1 MKIPEPYFENVPT
14 LGNLSVEQVI
24 VAYVYPLLSVLKD
37 KAGSR
42 YLCMC
47 FDTRGTQQWLIAPIS
62 SANLVKLLTNR
73 ITLKEAFTKDANTVI
88 YAFRNYETETD
99 SFVQMAPQQVPQDY
113 LPASGEYLDAEPD
126 EWETYIQQI
135 NASASSW
142 VESWAAAPIFSNM
155 EICGIRVSLRI
166 PKRYSAQKRHSK
178 QYRGAVSAS
187 QCIRCGVYSSEVEV

>member
-1 MKIPEPYFENVPT
+1 MKIPEPYFENVPEY
-14 LGNLSVEQVI
+14 GNLSVEQVI

-62 SANLVKLLTNR
+62 SASLVKLLTNWL
-73 ITLKEAFTKDANTVI
+73 TLQEAFTKDADTVI
-88 YAFRNYETETD
+88 YAFRNYETKTD
-99 SFVQMAPQQVPQDY
+99 SFVQMTPQQVPQDY

-135 NASASSW
+135 NASSSSW
-142 VESWAAAPIFSNM
+142 VESWASAPIFSSM
-155 EICGIRVSLRI
+155 EICGIRIFVKTPEHYPALV
-166 PKRYSAQKRHSK
+166 RHSN
-178 QYRGAVSAS
+178 QYCGTVCALQRICG
-187 QCIRCGVYSSEVEV
+187 GVYPSEVET